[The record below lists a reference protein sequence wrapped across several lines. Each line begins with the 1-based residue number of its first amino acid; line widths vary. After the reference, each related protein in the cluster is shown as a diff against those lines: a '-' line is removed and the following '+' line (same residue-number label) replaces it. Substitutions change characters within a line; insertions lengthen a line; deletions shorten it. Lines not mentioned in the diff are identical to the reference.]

1 MNLKKDNMENKEIR
15 AISKT
20 KEINQ
25 EGIQVQILIQEMDEK
40 QNIIRQ
46 VYVTKKIELEKL
58 LTVLYEILEEDKYEG
73 KKS

>member
-1 MNLKKDNMENKEIR
+1 MENKEIR

-25 EGIQVQILIQEMDEK
+25 EGIQVQILIQEMDEN

>member
-1 MNLKKDNMENKEIR
+1 MENKEIR

-25 EGIQVQILIQEMDEK
+25 EGIQVQILIQEMDEN

-46 VYVTKKIELEKL
+46 VYVTRKIELEKL

>member
-25 EGIQVQILIQEMDEK
+25 EGIQVQILIQEMDEN